1 VRGAVAGL
9 VSPLPLV
16 DLLPSLL
23 QADPFAGQLCASA
36 DEVLAPVIL
45 SLDCLPAYLDVGT
58 APDDMLVWLGHWVA
72 LDLDDRLAPDRRRA
86 VVAAAPELH
95 GRRGTAGGIAQLLSV
110 VLGLEAEV
118 LESGATS
125 WSTQPDADLPGEPGS
140 TVRVRLRPPPSQ
152 QLDAQRV
159 AALVQSV
166 LPAHVSCHVEL
177 VNAT

>member
-1 VRGAVAGL
+1 VAGL

-45 SLDCLPAYLDVGT
+45 SLDCFPAYLDVAT
-58 APDDMLVWLGHWVA
+58 APDDVLVWLGHWVA
-72 LDLDDRLAPDRRRA
+72 LDLDDRLAPSRRRA
-86 VVAAAPELH
+86 LVAAAPELH
-95 GRRGTAGGIAQLLSV
+95 RRRGTAGGIARLLEV
-110 VLGLEAEV
+110 VFGLEAEV
-118 LESGATS
+118 IESGAAS
-125 WSTQPDADLPGEPGS
+125 WSTRPDATLPGQPGC
-140 TVRVRLRPPPSQ
+140 TVRVRLRPGLHQ
-152 QLDAQRV
+152 QLDTDRV